1 MKILIV
7 TACGAKKNPRPLPAY
22 KLYKSA
28 RIKAVY
34 NRRSGCDMGILS
46 AEYGLVRAHDVIEP
60 YERLMDE
67 ERAEELAPF
76 VAEKL
81 KEYDCIIFF
90 KGGARKAYLS
100 CIKAA
105 CKKAGRTLVALG
117 YANMGGIND
126 LPKATYLAKREKF
139 GDLSKIEHLDVWDF
153 SIQSK

>member
-7 TACGAKKNPRPLPAY
+7 TACGAKKNPSPMPAY

-46 AEYGLVRAHDVIEP
+46 AEYGLVRTHDVIGP

-67 ERAEELAPF
+67 KRAEELAPF

-105 CKKAGRTLVALG
+105 CEKIGRTLVALG
-117 YANMGGIND
+117 YANMGGINN
-126 LPKATYLAKREKF
+126 LPKVTELVKQARWKDIL
-139 GDLSKIEHLDVWDF
+139 KIENVEIYR
-153 SIQSK
+153 S

>member
-1 MKILIV
+1 MKVLIV
-7 TACGAKKNPRPLPAY
+7 TVCGAKKNPRPMPAY

-67 ERAEELAPF
+67 KRAEELAPF

-90 KGGARKAYLS
+90 KGGARKTYLS

-105 CKKAGRTLVALG
+105 CKKIGRTLVALG

-126 LPKATYLAKREKF
+126 LHKVIELIKLRRYSEIPR
-139 GDLSKIEHLDVWDF
+139 IEHAEVYEFDVK
-153 SIQSK
+153 S